1 MKMRKTT
8 MLNVVRSKNKK
19 KKKKKS
25 PITVQVIG
33 ARYHLVVPSA
43 PKAREP
49 IPLPRSVC
57 RKLMHQVC
65 AEARRVVDQ

>member
-1 MKMRKTT
+1 
-8 MLNVVRSKNKK
+8 
-19 KKKKKS
+19 
-25 PITVQVIG
+25 VIG

-57 RKLMHQVC
+57 RKLMHPGVLRQGGWWKKKKKFLGTHAPRC
-65 AEARRVVDQ
+65 AEARRIVKKKIHVFPL